1 MTEYFIFLPG
11 DNPNDIQFDPNVL
24 GTESFGTFYAERGM
38 ETLENI
44 VERHPEML
52 QDTTIVTDTGIKFTI
67 TEFLDKLNRLKVLF
81 N

>member
-1 MTEYFIFLPG
+1 MTEYFIFLP
-11 DNPNDIQFDPNVL
+11 DDDPTDIQYDPNVL
-24 GTESFGTFYAERGM
+24 GKESFGTFYAERGM

-44 VERHPEML
+44 VERHPELL

-67 TEFLDKLNRLKVLF
+67 TEFLDKLNGLKVLF

>member
-1 MTEYFIFLPG
+1 MTEYFIFLPD
-11 DNPNDIQFDPNVL
+11 DNPNDIQYDPNVL
-24 GTESFGTFYAERGM
+24 GKESFGTFYAERGM

-67 TEFLDKLNRLKVLF
+67 TEFLDKLNGLKVLF